1 MLWKLSQRTFNGGQ
15 LDRRLMGRTD
25 LTKYY
30 QGASVL
36 ENFIVKRQGCI
47 VRRRGTVQIAD
58 ITTVANDTGL
68 AFTRLFPFTYE
79 KQGGYVLIFCESDD
93 NGSRCIIM
101 SKQGVRVSTL
111 TIPYQGTDFDRI
123 GYAQSGD
130 MLYLAHQGYPFA
142 RIVRKGDRNWVYEV
156 IDFETLGNARIP
168 AKPTITSI
176 TKQGQWPSSGSSQS
190 SAYRV
195 TAVINGVESLPSD
208 VQTISYN
215 LPWPAGGTVEITIA
229 NQNPKPDCY
238 NVYKEMIGGS
248 WGLIGTTSVST
259 TQSAGGTETK
269 VTVLPSVTFGTF
281 TTVKSYKWAS
291 VGTVDPSP
299 MRSSAASQDGSYTGG
314 YVCTNGSFRLDY
326 GTSGKYI
333 GVLKLGLGWCGRT
346 SIGGGYHSSGYDST
360 VTVQY
365 LPCLANYI
373 KAVVTF
379 TDNTTTT
386 IGPVAVPDAAHVGY
400 QSSTKSGSSPQNA
413 SSYQNAWVDDHAI
426 GATVDLVIY
435 GRGAVDVKNVKTI
448 VVTAYTDEECTTVA
462 TGSCGTSG
470 NYYQLSGN
478 PLVINAVYATVFP
491 LVNQTGNIFID
502 EYITPDASLT
512 PPKYEPFF
520 DVVDKYPGC
529 VAIYQQ
535 RLALAATYAQP
546 FTFWLSCIGD
556 LYNFNV
562 HDSIREDDAMEV
574 TLPAT
579 KYPDINHMV
588 LNRDLIMF
596 CDSGEWIVSPVSGN
610 TLTYKT
616 ISSKIQSQIGCSKE
630 LAPIVVGDDVIFLNM
645 TNEMLIAIKYSYAT
659 DGYEATDL
667 SVLSQDIFRGN
678 EVTSI
683 AYKQNPDSIIVVTL
697 ADGTFATLEYMKEHE
712 VIAWSHHRLGG
723 NLKALYCCADGSI
736 TDGTTDVYILAQDMD
751 VTDSIKLYLLR
762 VKEDADFTDV
772 ASAVSLDQMTTT
784 TPQATRAV
792 PTGFVAVDT
801 ETAEV
806 ISSNG
811 LMTANRTYVLGR
823 PFDARFVSV
832 KPEPN
837 ANETVRFEVKNP
849 TEAEVCITEGSSFRI
864 GQYGLPET
872 KDRTIFA
879 DPTVDASGRI
889 QLQTVDKSTIITGAN
904 NRDGRMRIVSDGVWP
919 LTILSLST
927 TYQVEMA
934 NQDPQKPQGRGE
946 SDD

>member
-58 ITTVANDTGL
+58 VTTIANDTNL
-68 AFTRLFPFTYE
+68 AFTRLFPFAYD
-79 KQGGYVLIFCESDD
+79 KQSGYVLIFCESAE
-93 NGSRCIIM
+93 NGSRCIVM
-101 SKQGVRVSTL
+101 SKLGVRVATF
-111 TIPYQGTDFDRI
+111 TIPYRGSDFNRI
-123 GYAQSGD
+123 SYAQSGD
-130 MLYLAHQGYPFA
+130 MLYLAHRDYPFA
-142 RIVRKGDRNWVYEV
+142 RILRKGDRNWLYEV
-156 IDFETLGNARIP
+156 LDFETLGNAAIP
-168 AKPTITSI
+168 AKPTITGI
-176 TKQGQWPSSGSSQS
+176 TKKGEWPSSGSAQS

-215 LPWPAGGTVEITIA
+215 LPWPEGGTVEITIA
-229 NQNPKPDCY
+229 EQNPKPDCC
-238 NVYKEMIGGS
+238 NVYKEMVGGS

-269 VTVLPSVTFGTF
+269 VTVLPSVTDGPFLNLYCYGQG
-281 TTVKSYKWAS
+281 SSS
-291 VGTVDPSP
+291 VPASP
-299 MRSSAASQDGSYTGG
+299 MRTSQPAYDGNRNGG
-314 YVCTNGSFRLDY
+314 YVCTNGSFTIDY
-326 GTSGKYI
+326 GSSGLYI
-333 GVLKLGLGWCGRT
+333 GKLKIGLGWCGST
-346 SIGGGYHSSGYDST
+346 AIGGGRDPSGYDST
-360 VTVQY
+360 AYMQRVG
-365 LPCLANYI
+365 CGANFL
-373 KAVVTF
+373 KATVTF
-379 TDNTTTT
+379 TDMSQP
-386 IGPVAVPDAAHVGY
+386 IVLGPVAVPDEAKLSY
-400 QSSTKSGSSPQNA
+400 QETTRSGTSPQDA
-413 SSYQNAWVDDHAI
+413 SSYQTAWLDDHSFAS
-426 GATVDLVIY
+426 AVEFVIF
-435 GRGAVDVKNVKTI
+435 GRGAVGVKNVRAIT
-448 VVTAYTDEECTTVA
+448 VSAYLDAECTQPA
-462 TGSCGTSG
+462 TGSRGSPSG
-470 NYYQLSGN
+470 NYWSVTGN
-478 PLVINAVYATVFP
+478 PLVMNSVYATVFP

-502 EYITPDASLT
+502 EYITPDASIT
-512 PPKYEPFF
+512 PPKYDPFF
-520 DVVDKYPGC
+520 DAVDKYPGC
-529 VAIYQQ
+529 VSLYQQ
-535 RLALAATYAQP
+535 RMALASTYAQP

-630 LAPIVVGDDVIFLNM
+630 LAPIVVGDDVIFMNM
-645 TNEMLIAIKYSYAT
+645 TNETLIAIKYSYAT

-712 VIAWSHHRLGG
+712 VIAWSRHRLGG

-751 VTDSIKLYLLR
+751 VTDGIKLYLLR
-762 VKEDADFTDV
+762 VKEDAAFTDV
-772 ASAVSLDQMTTT
+772 ASAVSLDQMTTV
-784 TPQATRAV
+784 TPPQTRAV

-801 ETAEV
+801 ETAQV
-806 ISSNG
+806 VSANG
-811 LMTANRTYVLGR
+811 LMTATHTYVLGR
-823 PFDARFVSV
+823 PFAARFVSV

-849 TEAEVCITEGSSFRI
+849 TEAEICIAEGSSFRI

-872 KDRTIFA
+872 KDRTILA
-879 DPTVDASGRI
+879 DPTVDESGRI

-934 NQDPQKPQGRGE
+934 NQDPQKPQQDGGAQ
-946 SDD
+946 